1 MCQHN
6 MQAYETLTK
15 VNFWDFIVYYV
26 VPKVV
31 EVEATFVQLFSGGLQ
46 KNISDD
52 FVFLVIHSCRKI
64 ARSILCL

>member
-15 VNFWDFIVYYV
+15 VNFWDFVAYYV
-26 VPKVV
+26 VLCKVV

-52 FVFLVIHSCRKI
+52 FVFLAEK
-64 ARSILCL
+64 